1 MLSAPGVSL
10 PNLELWGQ
18 KQTWWLILFQEDM
31 IQKLQLP
38 SLPKIITHRGPWS
51 KSQKLILSFILI
63 GDLVIINIHCVVLVP
78 GILKQLENLR
88 LNNRKTQSFR
98 YAKSS
103 ADNVKSAIRQYLYFT
118 NYFRLQQLPASVDTL
133 VCFMEFMA
141 RTSGFG
147 HLKHLLSSVKF
158 LHEAMDFTFQEDS
171 FQLDT
176 TMQGLKRRLANV
188 PFQVLP
194 LTPQVLRKIFQKID
208 LSNAEDRALW
218 ASYLAA
224 FYGLL
229 RKSNVVPKPG
239 SFDPRKVL
247 VKRNIKVDLQNNLVY
262 LYIGFSKTNQFG
274 ARDVIIPIPGNSDP
288 ALDPVRHLHAAM
300 MQNDGGPDSPAFS
313 FAPGKFINY
322 TKFTLRLKELLRMS
336 GLNPDLYS
344 GHSFRRAGATF
355 LHECGGTAL
364 MVQSTGGWQS
374 QCFTRYLYLTESE
387 RLKAQSLISRGISM
401 GL

>member
-1 MLSAPGVSL
+1 MHEIV
-10 PNLELWGQ
+10 
-18 KQTWWLILFQEDM
+18 
-31 IQKLQLP
+31 
-38 SLPKIITHRGPWS
+38 
-51 KSQKLILSFILI
+51 
-63 GDLVIINIHCVVLVP
+63 
-78 GILKQLENLR
+78 KQLEVLR
-88 LNNRKTQSFR
+88 LDNRKTQSFR

-118 NYFRLQQLPASVDTL
+118 NYFGLHQLPSSVDTL

-158 LHEAMDFTFQEDS
+158 LHEAMDFSFPENS

-194 LTPQVLRKIFQKID
+194 LTPQVLRKIFQQLD
-208 LSNAEDRALW
+208 LNKAEDRALW

-229 RKSNVVPKPG
+229 RKSNVVPKSG
-239 SFDPRKVL
+239 SLDPRKVL
-247 VKRNIKVDLQNNLVY
+247 VKRNIKVDLQNNMVY
-262 LYIGFSKTNQFG
+262 LYIGFSKNNQFG
-274 ARDVIIPIPGNSDP
+274 AKDVIIPIPGNSDP
-288 ALDPVRHLHAAM
+288 ALDPVRHLHAAIQ
-300 MQNDGGPDSPAFS
+300 QNIGGPNSPAFS
-313 FAPGKFINY
+313 FAPGSFITY
-322 TKFTLRLKELLRMS
+322 SKFTSRLKDLLRKS

-355 LHECGGTAL
+355 LYECGGSAL
-364 MVQSTGGWQS
+364 MVQSSGGWES

-387 RLKAQSLISRGISM
+387 RLRAQSLISRGISM